1 VSRRPLIV
9 LWLTLACLSM
19 GCSETANDRWTE
31 KRPAIVA
38 VSGVVMLDQKPLSG
52 AIVSFSP
59 ENDGTTTAK
68 PGASAQTDSTGR
80 FKLTTFKEGDGVPPG
95 RYQVS
100 VKKVE
105 RKMIKP
111 GDGGAIAPVYEEISE
126 VAAKFAN
133 PATSELTAT
142 VDKPTKD
149 IVLNVT
155 AN

>member
-1 VSRRPLIV
+1 LIPV
-9 LWLTLACLSM
+9 CLLV
-19 GCSETANDRWTE
+19 GCSTKTDDRWTD
-31 KRPAIVA
+31 KRPAVVA
-38 VSGVVMLDQKPLSG
+38 VSGVVMLDQKPLGG

-59 ENDGTTTAK
+59 ESDGTTTAK
-68 PGASAQTDSTGR
+68 PGASAQTDTVGR

-95 RYQVS
+95 RYQIA
-100 VKKVE
+100 VKKIE
-105 RKMIKP
+105 RKMVKP
-111 GDGGAIAPVYEEISE
+111 GDGGAIAAVYEETSE
-126 VAAKFAN
+126 VAPKFAD